1 MKSNIQSGF
10 FVMADT
16 HNIFREHSLVE
27 AKHYCNL
34 RILNFVEKHPNTNPD
49 NILKAQRMISNAKS
63 IAGLAQAVA
72 NYVLAHPSEGL
83 RTI

>member
-1 MKSNIQSGF
+1 
-10 FVMADT
+10 MADT

-63 IAGLAQAVA
+63 IAGLAQSIA
-72 NYVLAHPSEGL
+72 NYVLAHQSEGL
-83 RTI
+83 KVI